1 MTTTAARVQA
11 TAGDPATIAIVL
23 LMWRISM
30 GGALRSIGNFPGG
43 VKSHFQQNKFAQ
55 PKQDRSAQ
63 ARSDHQL
70 RQSQGG

>member
-30 GGALRSIGNFPGG
+30 GGALRSIRNFPGG
-43 VKSHFQQNKFAQ
+43 VKSHFQQNKFT
-55 PKQDRSAQ
+55 
-63 ARSDHQL
+63 
-70 RQSQGG
+70 